1 MANALPTK
9 AVLTANDVRS
19 GDIVF
24 WSADESWTS
33 DINDA
38 LISQGTE
45 TAQALLSK
53 GQAEEAANRV
63 VGTYLVAL
71 RPEDSAGPTPLKL
84 REIRRLAG
92 PSVPVPTVTTAVT
105 ETRHAA

>member
-1 MANALPTK
+1 MANVLPTR

-24 WSADESWTS
+24 WSADGSWTT
-33 DINDA
+33 DISDA
-38 LISQGTE
+38 LISHGTE
-45 TAQALLSK
+45 TAETLLSK

-71 RPEDSAGPTPLKL
+71 RPEDSAGPVPLKL

-92 PSVPVPTVTTAVT
+92 PSLPVPAAGT

>member
-24 WSADESWTS
+24 WSADDSWTT
-33 DINDA
+33 DINRA

-45 TAQALLSK
+45 TAETLLSK

-71 RPEDSAGPTPLKL
+71 RPDDSTGPVPLKL
-84 REIRRLAG
+84 RELRRLAG
-92 PSVPVPTVTTAVT
+92 PSLPVSAAGT

>member
-1 MANALPTK
+1 MANALPTR

-24 WSADESWTS
+24 WSADGSWTT

-45 TAQALLSK
+45 TAETLLSK

-71 RPEDSAGPTPLKL
+71 RPEDSAGPVPLKL

-92 PSVPVPTVTTAVT
+92 PSVPVPAAGT
-105 ETRHAA
+105 EPRHAA

>member
-38 LISQGTE
+38 LISLGTE

-71 RPEDSAGPTPLKL
+71 RPEDSAGPMPLKL

-92 PSVPVPTVTTAVT
+92 PSVPVPATDT

>member
-1 MANALPTK
+1 MANALPAK
-9 AVLTANDVRS
+9 SVLTANDVRS

-24 WSADESWTS
+24 WSADERWTTE
-33 DINDA
+33 INEA
-38 LISQGTE
+38 LISQGME

-71 RPEDSAGPTPLKL
+71 RPEDSTGPMPLKL

-92 PSVPVPTVTTAVT
+92 PSVFVDT